1 MQTVIETITP
11 AKAKEYLKTTQGNRP
26 ISKVTV
32 RSYAD
37 SMLQGKWLLNGVAI
51 IFDNEGHLIDGHHRL
66 NAIVKADVPVQ
77 TCVCRGAEPDSFKT
91 IDQGRGRNL
100 GQLIA
105 MQQVLNYNAVASI
118 VNANNSLIISGRF
131 WVNNGARS
139 KQATNA
145 DLYDEYY
152 RNKEEYQEA
161 GTYACEMYRQA
172 RIIKASWIGALYY
185 YLSHTG
191 CYKKDYVKRFF
202 TAVCSLET
210 SGISAADE
218 LRNFIIRNDRNR
230 TDGAKLDQER
240 LFAIIC
246 KAWNAYVAGKEVKK
260 YKFDPDNE
268 DYPTLKL
275 NTED

>member
-11 AKAKEYLKTTQGNRP
+11 AKAAEYLKTSQGNRP
-26 ISKVTV
+26 ISKVSV

-37 SMLQGKWLLNGVAI
+37 SMRQGKWLLNGVAI

-66 NAIVKADVPVQ
+66 NAIVKADIPVQ
-77 TCVCRGAEPDSFKT
+77 TCVCRGADPEAFKT
-91 IDQGRGRNL
+91 IDQGRGKNL
-100 GQLIA
+100 GQLLA
-105 MQQVLNYNAVASI
+105 MQQVENYNAVASI
-118 VNANNSLIISGRF
+118 VNANNSLITSGRF
-131 WVNNGARS
+131 WTNNGARS
-139 KQATNA
+139 KEVTNA
-145 DLYDEYY
+145 DFYDEYQ
-152 RNKEEYQEA
+152 RNPAEYQEA

-191 CYKKDYVKRFF
+191 GYKKDYVKRFF

-230 TDGAKLDQER
+230 TDGAKLDNER

-246 KAWNAYVAGKEVKK
+246 KAWNAYVTGKEVKK
-260 YKFDPDNE
+260 YKFDPEKE

-275 NTED
+275 NTEC